1 MAMFLNVSVHIF
13 RVFGARIYADITQY
27 HAIDNFWGSFF
38 LFRTISD
45 AWGGGFVKIGR
56 PKFFKIEYLKL
67 GFQ

>member
-1 MAMFLNVSVHIF
+1 MFLNVSVHIF

-27 HAIDNFWGSFF
+27 HAIDNFWGGFF
-38 LFRTISD
+38 YYFGQSRTHG
-45 AWGGGFVKIGR
+45 GGGFVKIGR